1 MRFISMIGSK
11 EHPIIKKE
19 ISVKPIINNIKVEL
33 ENDKL
38 QLKIIGNNIKEN
50 LKYEW
55 TINFDDKTITPSSTG
70 SILVLS
76 KSNTNEYIKSK
87 EVTVF
92 ISVGKYISP
101 IFKI

>member
-70 SILVLS
+70 SILALS
-76 KSNTNEYIKSK
+76 KSNTDKYIKSK